1 MVRLFTRFVLRILL
15 VFCCVLAGDKAL
27 SQTIAIR
34 GVDAG
39 PYGLGSSIAA
49 TITVDETAGRMAL
62 TNKYDLYISDANGNF
77 TTQRLLGSYTGFF
90 TGFVNG
96 VLPNN
101 LPVGAGYRVRV
112 QSTAPVI
119 VSAPSA
125 PFAVTAETG
134 VKAVAASPNTS
145 SASTEVFGTCVGE
158 VGNKFSLTSTLS
170 STHAVT
176 ASLFNEMS
184 RQNEGSTIII
194 NPIGQTPSLAAA
206 SYTVIVKAVNNNGI
220 IGTKAYL
227 LINNKV
233 LINFGSE
240 NSGAKCLQDGQAEVN
255 FNVDITTT
263 RSIEANYPGSR
274 YTATWGDGTSQDY
287 TFAQIKATGGQLKH
301 TFTKSSCGAKNAQ
314 GNVTNQFMVKFSV
327 VNPFCPPPSAADN
340 PYTFTTMQAVLL
352 PPRNSISGP
361 DKICLG
367 TEATF
372 INTSDPGQTSTPG
385 TNNAACQFNNASYT
399 WYVDGVPQAIGKKLT
414 ERFKWTFT
422 TRGPHSVS
430 IEMENSQSECTPPK
444 FTLPVCVQEAPKPE
458 FTIAAAACTGSGAV
472 TPLDQSVLDNICSD
486 NYTYKWTVT
495 PATGFTYANGTNAA
509 SKAPQFVFTTPGN
522 YAVFLEI
529 SNSSCGSFKSTTK
542 QIVVTGTPVAILSA
556 DFSLCG
562 KGQTLTFDNT
572 VGSVTRTILTGTVTP
587 NANTYQWIVTGQNG
601 IAAATFVN
609 NTTANSQY
617 PQIFFPDFGTYE
629 VIVKHT
635 NDCGTTTSQ
644 VQQITLKE
652 APTVK
657 AGDDQII
664 CSGAVAQLDGS
675 VTGVYNTIAWSTSG
689 TGSFSNKNV
698 EKPVYTPSAA
708 DRAAGTVKLTF
719 TVTTSL
725 PGDCKNIIDEVN
737 ININPANTV
746 TSATA
751 KIICTTSPVAYTPTS
766 TVAGSTYNWVVTSS
780 SPNAGGFST
789 SGSGN
794 INDVLTNSS
803 NSNNA
808 NVVYTITPQANGC
821 DGTPFTLTVTVAP
834 KPVLTVTGPAGNTVC
849 SGSAA
854 GVQLAST
861 VNSTQYTWTVIVTGG
876 VTGAVDQ
883 ATPVSTNAINQVL
896 VNNSSSTATVT
907 YTITPVNPSSAD
919 VCSGDVKTINITVQP
934 QVPVASAG
942 NDAVLCNQST
952 YQLQGNDQGSF
963 TGTWTLTSGQTGITF
978 TEASKYN
985 TSVSGLQPG
994 QSYTFKW
1001 TISGASQC
1009 AVQNDEVTVV
1019 NNPDISN
1026 NTVTLTSPTTCAG
1039 QTISIS
1045 GSTPTGGNGTY
1056 TYVWESSVDGINWT
1070 VLSNQTEKDFSM
1082 AVVESTFFRRSVASG
1097 TCTEA
1102 KSNAVRITVQPA
1114 ISGNSINSAN
1124 LSVCINK
1131 DAGTIT
1137 GSTPAGADGNYNYQ
1151 WQSSTDGG
1159 ANWANITGANS
1170 VNYATPVLI
1179 GNIQYRRV
1187 VTSLLCTGIQ
1197 SNYSNVVSITVNP
1210 DAKAEFTWTKDADC
1224 VPFSLSAQN
1233 IKAVPYPDRN
1243 ADYTWYANNQVIGT
1257 GITFPG
1263 YTINTDGQTVEIR
1276 LIATSPSGCESS
1288 VFTHIFTTT
1297 KSVKASYTQSVT
1309 QNCGTVTVTF
1319 TNTSDQLA
1327 SGNYHW
1333 EFGNGTSSD
1342 KVQPD
1347 PVTFVAA
1354 TDGRDITYNVKLTA
1368 TTACSN
1374 TELATTVLVKPS
1386 TPIARIAPKATT
1398 GCAPFALV
1406 IDNISP
1412 GTNDKYIYHVVDA
1425 SGVDVITP
1433 LLVTNKSQ
1441 QTITI
1446 PNEGEYSVYLEAQTT
1461 CGVGRSASV
1470 PIQVTARTL
1479 FAGITTAT
1487 MAERFGCA
1495 PHVVNFNNTSQG
1507 GLTYRIDWKDGTP
1520 VTTTNKTGALVHTF
1534 TKAGRYDVVL
1544 YASNDCAQDVA
1555 SQILTIT
1562 VSDKPAPAFTM
1573 DNGAGCKS
1581 LTVNF
1586 VNTTPNPV
1594 NGTADDYTYNWNF
1607 GDSKSADNTSTL
1619 RTPPA
1624 HTFDYLGSPY
1634 TVTLTVTNRNSGCSE
1649 SVTRTI
1655 TVSTP
1660 SMSEFRA
1667 RPDSVQT
1674 FPNYQFSFEDQ
1685 STSSPKTWRWNF
1697 GDGSIS
1703 MQQNPS
1709 HTYADTG
1716 LYKVTLTTTNGSCGT
1731 TKIHYV
1737 RITGTPGQLY
1747 VPNAF
1752 TPSSTNQE
1760 LRVFAA
1766 KGSGLSKWHMRIYN
1780 NYGQLIWETTKLDA
1794 RGEPIDAW
1802 DGTYQ
1807 GSPVPQGVYIWQI
1820 EANFTNGSEW
1830 KGMSYN
1836 NSSPKRTGAIHLIK

>member
-1 MVRLFTRFVLRILL
+1 MVRLFTRFVVGTLL
-15 VFCCVLAGDKAL
+15 LLCSVLAGTEAFA
-27 SQTIAIR
+27 QTITIR
-34 GVDAG
+34 NVDAG
-39 PYGLGSSIAA
+39 PYGQGSSIAA
-49 TITVDETAGRMAL
+49 TIAVDESAGRIGL
-62 TNKYDLYISDANGNF
+62 TNRYDLYLSDANGNF
-77 TTQRLLGSYTGFF
+77 ASQTLIGSFTGFY

-96 VLPNN
+96 ILPA
-101 LPVGAGYRVRV
+101 GIAAGTGYRIRV
-112 QSTAPVI
+112 QSTAPAV
-119 VSAPSA
+119 VSAPSV
-125 PFAVTAETG
+125 PFTVNAFTG

-145 SASTEVFGTCVGE
+145 SASAEVFGTCVGE
-158 VGNKFSLTSTLS
+158 NGNRFSLNSTLS
-170 STHAVT
+170 NTHTVT
-176 ASLFNEMS
+176 ANLYNDMS
-184 RQNEGSTIII
+184 RQNEGGTIVID
-194 NPIGQTPSLAAA
+194 PIGQTPALSAS
-206 SYTVIVKAVNNNGI
+206 SYTVTVKAVNSNGI
-220 IGTKAYL
+220 VGTKAYL

-255 FNVDITTT
+255 FNVDITTV

-287 TFAQIKATGGQLKH
+287 TFAQIKATGGQLAH
-301 TFTKSSCGAKNAQ
+301 TFNKSSCGAKNAQ

-340 PYTFTTMQAVLL
+340 PYSFTTNQAVLL
-352 PPRNSISGP
+352 PPKNSISGP
-361 DKICLG
+361 AKICLN

-372 INTSDPGQTSTPG
+372 TNTSDPGQSATPG
-385 TNNAACQFNNASYT
+385 TNNAGCKFNDASYT
-399 WYVDGVPQAIGKKLT
+399 WYVDGAPKAIGKKLT
-414 ERFKWTFT
+414 EKFKWTFT
-422 TRGPHSVS
+422 TRGPHTVS
-430 IEMENSQSECTPPK
+430 IELENSQSECTPPI
-444 FTLPVCVQEAPKPE
+444 FSLPVCVQEAPKPE
-458 FTIAAAACTGSGAV
+458 FTIADVACTGSGAV
-472 TPLDQSVLDNICSD
+472 IPLDQSVLDNICSD

-509 SKAPQFVFTTPGN
+509 SKAPQFVFSTPGN
-522 YAVFLEI
+522 YAVYLEI

-542 QIVVTGTPVAILSA
+542 PIVVTGTPVATLSA

-572 VGSVTRTILTGTVTP
+572 AGSLTRTTLTGTVTP
-587 NANTYQWIVTGQNG
+587 KTDTYQWTVTGQNG
-601 IAAATFVN
+601 IGAATFVN

-617 PQIFFPDFGTYE
+617 PQILFPDFGTYE
-629 VIVKHT
+629 VTVKHI

-644 VQQITLKE
+644 VQQITLKQ

-675 VTGVYNTIAWSTSG
+675 VAGVFNTMVWSTSG
-689 TGSFSNKNV
+689 TGTFSDKNI

-708 DRAAGTVKLTF
+708 DRTAGQVKLTF

-725 PGDCKNIIDEVN
+725 PGDCKNITDEVI
-737 ININPANTV
+737 ININPTNTV
-746 TSATA
+746 TTA
-751 KIICTTSPVAYTPTS
+751 STKNVCTGSPVAYVPAS
-766 TVAGSTYNWVVTSS
+766 TVAGSTFNWVVTLS
-780 SPNAGGFST
+780 SPNASGFTT
-789 SGSGN
+789 SGSGD

-803 NSNNA
+803 ANTNA
-808 NVVYTITPQANGC
+808 TVIYTITPQANGC
-821 DGTPFTLTVTVAP
+821 NGTPFTLTVTVAP
-834 KPVLTVTGPAGNTVC
+834 KPVLTVTGPTNNSVC

-854 GVQLAST
+854 GVQLTST
-861 VNSTQYTWTVIVTGG
+861 VTGTQYTWSVNVTGG
-876 VTGAVDQ
+876 VTGATDQ
-883 ATPVSTNAINQVL
+883 TTPVAANAINQVL
-896 VNNSSSTATVT
+896 VNNSSSVATVT
-907 YTITPVNPSSAD
+907 YTVTPVNPNSAD
-919 VCSGDVKTINITVQP
+919 VCAGDVKTITLTVQP
-934 QVPVASAG
+934 QVPVALAG
-942 NDAVLCNQST
+942 NDAVLCCQST
-952 YQLQGNDQGSF
+952 YQLQGNDAGNF
-963 TGTWTLTSGQTGITF
+963 TGTWTLTSGQAGVSF
-978 TEASKYN
+978 ADASKFN
-985 TSVSGLQPG
+985 TSVSGLQAG

-1001 TISGASQC
+1001 TISGAAQC
-1009 AVQNDEVTVV
+1009 TVQSDDVTIV
-1019 NNPDISN
+1019 NNPDIGN
-1026 NTVTLTSPTTCAG
+1026 NTVTLVSPTTCAG
-1039 QTISIS
+1039 QTIIVT
-1045 GSTPTGGNGTY
+1045 GSTPTGGGGTY
-1056 TYVWESSVDGINWT
+1056 TYVWESSVDGNNWT
-1070 VLSNQTEKDFSM
+1070 VLSSQTNKDLTIN
-1082 AVVESTFFRRSVASG
+1082 VVESTFFRRVVASG
-1097 TCTEA
+1097 ACTEA
-1102 KSNAVRITVQPA
+1102 KSNAVRAIVQPA
-1114 ISGNSINSAN
+1114 ISGNSIALLN
-1124 LSVCINK
+1124 LSVCVNK

-1159 ANWANITGANS
+1159 NNWANITGATNI
-1170 VNYATPVLI
+1170 NYATPVLI

-1187 VTSLLCTGIQ
+1187 VSSLLCTGIQ
-1197 SNYSNVVSITVNP
+1197 SNYSNVISITVNP

-1224 VPFSLSAQN
+1224 VPFALSTQN
-1233 IKAVPYPDRN
+1233 IKAVPYPNRN

-1263 YTINTDGQTVEIR
+1263 YTINTDGETVEIR
-1276 LIATSPSGCESS
+1276 LIAKSISGCESS

-1319 TNTSDQLA
+1319 TNTSDPLA

-1333 EFGNGTSSD
+1333 EFGNGITSN

-1368 TTACSN
+1368 TTSCSN
-1374 TELATTVLVKPS
+1374 TEMATTVLIKPV

-1412 GTNDKYIYHVVDA
+1412 GTNDKYIYHVLDA
-1425 SGVDVITP
+1425 SGVDAITP
-1433 LLVTNKSQ
+1433 LVVTNKSQ

-1446 PNEGEYSVYLEAQTT
+1446 PNEGEYSVYMEAQTV
-1461 CGVGRSASV
+1461 CGTGKSANI

-1479 FAGITTAT
+1479 FAGITTST
-1487 MAERFGCA
+1487 TAERFGCA

-1507 GLTYRIDWKDGTP
+1507 GITYRIDWKDGTP
-1520 VTTTNKTGALVHTF
+1520 ITTTNNTGALIHTF

-1555 SQILTIT
+1555 SQIVTII

-1573 DNGAGCKS
+1573 DNGAGCKI

-1594 NGTADDYTYNWNF
+1594 NGTADDYTYSWNF
-1607 GDSKSADNTSTL
+1607 GDVRSANNTSTS
-1619 RTPPA
+1619 RTPA
-1624 HTFDYLGSPY
+1624 HTFDYVSSPY
-1634 TVTLTVTNRNSGCSE
+1634 TITLTVTNRNSGCSE
-1649 SVTRTI
+1649 TVTRI
-1655 TVSTP
+1655 VTVSAP
-1660 SMSEFRA
+1660 SVSEFRA

-1674 FPNYQFSFEDQ
+1674 FPNYQFSFEDL
-1685 STSSPKTWRWNF
+1685 STNSPKTWRWNF
-1697 GDGSIS
+1697 GDGSMS
-1703 MQQNPS
+1703 MQQHPT

-1716 LYKVTLTTTNGSCGT
+1716 FYKVTLTTTNGSCGT

-1752 TPSSTNQE
+1752 TPSSTNQD
-1760 LRVFAA
+1760 LRIFAA
-1766 KGSGLSKWHMRIYN
+1766 KGSGLRQWHMRIYN
-1780 NYGQLIWETTKLDA
+1780 NYGQLVWETTKLDA
-1794 RGEPIDAW
+1794 RGEPVDGW
-1802 DGTYQ
+1802 DGTFQ
-1807 GSPVPQGVYIWQI
+1807 GTPVPQGVYIWQI
-1820 EANFTNGSEW
+1820 DASFINGAEW

-1836 NSSPKRTGAIHLIK
+1836 SSSPKRTGAIHLIK